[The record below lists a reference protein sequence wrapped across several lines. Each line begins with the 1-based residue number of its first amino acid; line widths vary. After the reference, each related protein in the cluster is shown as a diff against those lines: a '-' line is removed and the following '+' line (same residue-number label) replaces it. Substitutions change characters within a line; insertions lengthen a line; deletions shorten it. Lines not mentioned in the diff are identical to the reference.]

1 MPMIYIV
8 RGLEDGNMK
17 PVDSD
22 KSDFI
27 TIAGIKIIEIST
39 ENKFKQVQMKNGQTT
54 TLAKRDLAYYF
65 ISGKMTDRRRIL
77 TSIKSRSLLVLDY
90 DNNDKDNLLTL
101 ETIQSAVN
109 SNLAEYSY
117 YLFPST
123 SYTEQQPKF
132 RLIVDAERGMTRA
145 EYVATVKDLAQLIG
159 LPFDNASVQWAQ
171 MMGLPTTDNIQRFK
185 ELATIQHSKAFPISE
200 VSEVDTNKE
209 RSLNIGDSF
218 TYTTGYKGKV
228 VLLLEEVIQGIGEGS
243 RNVFFTKAF
252 GTLITA
258 QMQADLAIRL
268 CIEWNDNYCSP
279 PLTHTELIGIF
290 NSIHDRERKKVNHD

>member
-228 VLLLEEVIQGIGEGS
+228 V
-243 RNVFFTKAF
+243 
-252 GTLITA
+252 
-258 QMQADLAIRL
+258 
-268 CIEWNDNYCSP
+268 CC
-279 PLTHTELIGIF
+279 
-290 NSIHDRERKKVNHD
+290 